1 MNKHLTFD
9 NLHEFWKFSMRDS
22 QAYERAS
29 RETGRDRNAWAG
41 GATWAEAEQLAIR
54 GWREGLEE
62 VEKYRA
68 QMAPFITDKILR
80 PLQVH
85 AIAGYNVD
93 VGAFLSN
100 DPECFISR
108 VYEERNY
115 PGKIFKIVCSI
126 SFSAAIK
133 PETIIQRG
141 AMICALVDAV
151 EFAGHRAEVIC
162 NFAAATN
169 DRYRDGKRKDQGWFE
184 VDVRVKPTDQPVE
197 LSSLAF
203 CLAHPAMLRR
213 MVFSAAELVGW
224 SDFASN
230 YGYPAE
236 ATDKGD
242 IYIQEVFS
250 GTVEDK
256 KAIAWVL
263 AELEKLGINLEAA

>member
-1 MNKHLTFD
+1 MNNHLTFD
-9 NLHEFWKFSMRDS
+9 NLHDFWKFSMQDS
-22 QAYERAS
+22 QARNRES
-29 RETGRDRNAWAG
+29 RVALNSWAG
-41 GATWAEAEQLAIR
+41 GTTWEESKELATR
-54 GWREGLEE
+54 GWGAGLEE

-68 QMAPFITDKILR
+68 QMSPFITEKILR

-85 AIAGYNVD
+85 AISGFNVD

-126 SFSAAIK
+126 SFSAAIQ
-133 PETIIQRG
+133 PDTIIQRG

-151 EFAGHRAEVIC
+151 EFAYHRAEVIC
-162 NFAAATN
+162 NFAATRHS
-169 DRYRDGKRKDQGWFE
+169 DYRAGQNKDLGWFE
-184 VDVRVKPTDQPVE
+184 VDIKVKPTDQPVE
-197 LSSLAF
+197 LSALAF
-203 CLAHPAMLRR
+203 NLAHPAMLRR

-224 SDFASN
+224 SDFTDR
-230 YGYPAE
+230 YGYPSE

-242 IYIQEVFS
+242 IYIKEIFS

-256 KAIAWVL
+256 QAIGWVL
-263 AELEKLGINLEAA
+263 AELEKLGIDLEPA